1 MGLLT
6 RLMGK
11 EPAGA
16 PRRTHGFASDARA
29 MRATLDG
36 LHAELERVNGR
47 GAPVDLR
54 AMLREL
60 LEGEVEAPTADIAE
74 LIRLGEEPD
83 AFYEREVK
91 PSWEG
96 LGEAQRAARLE
107 GFLELATMIDA
118 PGAATGLPPGMV
130 PRVHTKTLLLAWA
143 FDETYGFISSLAR
156 ADARR

>member
-6 RLMGK
+6 RLRGK
-11 EPAGA
+11 APEPE
-16 PRRTHGFASDARA
+16 RRRHGFAADARA
-29 MRATLDG
+29 MRAALDG
-36 LHAELERVNGR
+36 LRAELELVNGR

-54 AMLREL
+54 AMVREL
-60 LEGEVEAPTADIAE
+60 LEGEVEAPTRDVAE
-74 LIRLGEEPD
+74 LMRLDEDPD
-83 AFYEREVK
+83 EFYERDVK

-118 PGAATGLPPGMV
+118 PGASTGLPSGMV
-130 PRVHTKTLLLAWA
+130 ERVHTKTLLLAWA

-156 ADARR
+156 ADAGR